1 MIGGVSYGNVA
12 YSEGVHLLDL
22 PRRARGA
29 IGIGPLEM
37 IAELSDEQ
45 RLPFLRPGR

>member
-1 MIGGVSYGNVA
+1 MIGEVSYGNVA

-29 IGIGPLEM
+29 NWIAPMEM
-37 IAELSDEQ
+37 SAELSDDQ
-45 RLPFLRPGR
+45 SLPFLRPGR